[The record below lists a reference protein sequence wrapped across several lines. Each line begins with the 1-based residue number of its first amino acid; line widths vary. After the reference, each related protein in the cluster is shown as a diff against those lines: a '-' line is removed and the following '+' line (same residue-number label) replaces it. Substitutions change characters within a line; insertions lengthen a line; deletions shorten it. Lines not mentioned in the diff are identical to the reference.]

1 MFISFTG
8 GAGGKGTWGALGS
21 ELAEEELDGAIDT
34 NDPNYD
40 ETNPENKEIKMKV
53 IHVDRSDEEIQV
65 QTLLRRVIV
74 ILVVL
79 GFLKSN
85 MADDIATCAAL
96 DAIFL
101 LNSVGLP

>member
-65 QTLLRRVIV
+65 QTLLKRVIV

-85 MADDIATCAAL
+85 MADDMQL
-96 DAIFL
+96 VQPLMQFFF
-101 LNSVGLP
+101 